1 MESFTAGEED
11 EAGRRTSDVAPG
23 QESVETF
30 HRPTLTLHNNPSR
43 NVFSVFITKK
53 KKKRPGTALMNI
65 LVNHYELDF
74 VYFLEVR
81 LGFQA
86 AERPILQLATRHAN
100 IGD

>member
-53 KKKRPGTALMNI
+53 KKKKARNSTHEHPRESLRA
-65 LVNHYELDF
+65 
-74 VYFLEVR
+74 R
-81 LGFQA
+81 LCGFFRGA
-86 AERPILQLATRHAN
+86 ARLSS
-100 IGD
+100 G